1 MESERRERVRERDRG
16 RESEE
21 RKRERE
27 NEERVESIIRLQNY
41 TYVSDPKLLHMF
53 LDPYLLV
60 VMVT

>member
-1 MESERRERVRERDRG
+1 MRERDRG